1 VTKPP
6 EGLLL
11 VDKPSGLTSHD
22 VVDAVR
28 RVFGTRKVGHAGTL
42 DPLATGLLV
51 VGMGRATRL
60 LRFLSGLDKTYEG
73 TARLGEETDTLD
85 ADGRVVRTAATEH
98 VTEGKL
104 REAMAGLVGES
115 EQIPPAYSAVKVGG
129 RTLHRAARGGDDLA
143 AEPRL
148 INVDAFDLLSFD
160 GRDFDFVVTCSSG
173 TYVRALVS
181 DVGTMLHS
189 AAHLRRLIRTRVG
202 PFTLKEARPLDRL
215 GEALPIERAVA
226 HLPSI
231 SLGDD
236 EARAAGNGRPLGPAG
251 ILGPYAVVGPDG
263 RLVAV
268 YRDEHAKAV
277 PEMVLAPAEADV
289 TSTRAPGPSPGS
301 RTPGSRPPTGLH
313 QGSPSR
319 R

>member
-1 VTKPP
+1 MTKAP

-11 VDKPSGLTSHD
+11 VDKPPGMTSHD

-28 RVFGTRKVGHAGTL
+28 RGFGTRKVGHAGAL

-73 TARLGEETDTLD
+73 TGRLGEETDTLD
-85 ADGRVVRTAATEH
+85 ADGTVVRTAAMGH
-98 VTEGKL
+98 VTPEIL
-104 REAMAGLVGES
+104 REALAGLVGES
-115 EQIPPAYSAVKVGG
+115 QQLPPAYSAVKVGG
-129 RTLHRAARGGDDLA
+129 RTMHHAARRGEDLA

-148 INVDAFDLLSFD
+148 IHVDAFDLLSFD
-160 GRDFDFVVTCSSG
+160 GRDFDFAVTCSTG
-173 TYVRALVS
+173 TYVRVLVS
-181 DVGTMLHS
+181 DVGRMLHS
-189 AAHLRRLIRTRVG
+189 AAHLRRLVRTSVG
-202 PFTLKEARPLDRL
+202 PFTLKEAHQLDRL
-215 GEALPIERAVA
+215 GEALPVERAVA

-251 ILGPYAVVGPDG
+251 IVGPYAAFGPDG
-263 RLVAV
+263 RLIAV

-277 PEMVLAPAEADV
+277 PLMVLAPAPA
-289 TSTRAPGPSPGS
+289 
-301 RTPGSRPPTGLH
+301 
-313 QGSPSR
+313 
-319 R
+319 